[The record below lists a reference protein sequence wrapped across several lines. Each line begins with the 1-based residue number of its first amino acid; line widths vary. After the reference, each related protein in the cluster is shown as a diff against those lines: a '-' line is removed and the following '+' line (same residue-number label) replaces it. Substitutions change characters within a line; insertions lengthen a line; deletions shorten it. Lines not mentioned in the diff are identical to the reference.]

1 MLLLVFSDRDEVWL
15 IEENVS
21 GHEDGISEKTCIDV
35 ILVTGRFILK
45 LSHPRE
51 LSEHGV
57 AVEHPCELGMGGNM
71 GLEEQDI
78 FLRVETAGDILS
90 QLLEG
95 TFSEF
100 SGVLTDGN
108 RVEIGH
114 EIVAF
119 IVVDAVSPILYSSE
133 IVAKVE
139 ITARL
144 YSRKHSFLLFF
155 HI

>member
-1 MLLLVFSDRDEVWL
+1 MD
-15 IEENVS
+15 
-21 GHEDGISEKTCIDV
+21 
-35 ILVTGRFILK
+35 
-45 LSHPRE
+45 
-51 LSEHGV
+51 
-57 AVEHPCELGMGGNM
+57 GNM

-90 QLLEG
+90 LLLEG
-95 TFSEF
+95 TFTEF

-119 IVVDAVSPILYSSE
+119 IVVDAVSPILYGSE